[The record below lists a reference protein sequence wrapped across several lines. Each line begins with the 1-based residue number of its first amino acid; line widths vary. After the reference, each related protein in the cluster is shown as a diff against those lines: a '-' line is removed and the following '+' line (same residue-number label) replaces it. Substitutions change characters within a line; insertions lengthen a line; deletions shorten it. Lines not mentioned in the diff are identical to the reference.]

1 MRSRAR
7 PSDSTAEA
15 VRVMRDAHKQIV
27 PPSNVPLEQGD
38 IAFFANIIEEFARAD
53 WSAHQLELAALLAR
67 SMNDLA
73 VEQMMMRDEGAILQ
87 GEKGAIT
94 NPRKNI
100 IHLHLNNI
108 LGLRRTLAL
117 HAASRGETEHLAKRV
132 ATAKALQRQAPGQD
146 EELIARA

>member
-1 MRSRAR
+1 MLDDGKSDYFAR
-7 PSDSTAEA
+7 MDM
-15 VRVMRDAHKQIV
+15 VRFAQDHSADL
-27 PPSNVPLEQGD
+27 P
-38 IAFFANIIEEFARAD
+38 FFANIIEEFARAD

-73 VEQMMMRDEGAILQ
+73 VEQMMMRDEGAIIQ
-87 GEKGAIT
+87 GDKGAIT

-117 HAASRGETEHLAKRV
+117 HAASRGETDHIARRV
-132 ATAKALQRQAPGQD
+132 ATAKALQGDAPAHD
-146 EELIARA
+146 ELLARA

>member
-1 MRSRAR
+1 MRSRLQPA
-7 PSDSTAEA
+7 DSTAEA
-15 VRVMRDAHKQIV
+15 VRIMRGAHKQIV
-27 PPSNVPLEQGD
+27 PPSTVPLD
-38 IAFFANIIEEFARAD
+38 AADLPFFANIIEEFARAD

-73 VEQMMMRDEGAILQ
+73 VEQMMMRDEGAIIQ
-87 GEKGAIT
+87 GDKGAIT

-117 HAASRGETEHLAKRV
+117 HAASRGETDHIARRV
-132 ATAKALQRQAPGQD
+132 ATAKALQGDAPAHD
-146 EELIARA
+146 ELLARA

>member
-1 MRSRAR
+1 MRSRLQPA
-7 PSDSTAEA
+7 DSTAEA
-15 VRVMRDAHKQIV
+15 VRIMRGAHKQIV
-27 PPSNVPLEQGD
+27 PPSTVPLD
-38 IAFFANIIEEFARAD
+38 AADLPFFANIIEEFARAD

-73 VEQMMMRDEGAILQ
+73 VEQMMMRDEGAIIQ

-117 HAASRGETEHLAKRV
+117 HAASRGETDHIARRV
-132 ATAKALQRQAPGQD
+132 ATAKALQGDAPAHD
-146 EELIARA
+146 ELLARA

>member
-1 MRSRAR
+1 MRSRLQPA
-7 PSDSTAEA
+7 DSTAEA
-15 VRVMRDAHKQIV
+15 VRIMRGAHKQIT
-27 PPSNVPLEQGD
+27 PPSTVPLD
-38 IAFFANIIEEFARAD
+38 AADLPFFANIIEEFARAD

-73 VEQMMMRDEGAILQ
+73 VEQMMMRDEGAIIQ
-87 GEKGAIT
+87 GDKGAIT

-117 HAASRGETEHLAKRV
+117 HAASRGETDHIARRV
-132 ATAKALQRQAPGQD
+132 ATAKALQGDAPAHD
-146 EELIARA
+146 ELLARA